1 MTISLVHDLLIIL
14 AAGFLAALICRRL
27 NISVLVGYL
36 ICGALLGGG
45 VLAWI
50 TDHDHQLEHFTE
62 IGVFLLLFSIGLEFS
77 LEDMRKLGMRQMVGG
92 AVQMSATA
100 APIAAALWWANFD
113 PAAIGLIAA
122 AVSFS
127 STVLV
132 FKALAERGHNEQPHG
147 RRAIGLLLF
156 QDAALVPLLLVV
168 PLLASGPGIDGQ
180 PSTPSISL
188 GQVATL
194 AAISASFVVGVF
206 AIRELLSRYVIR
218 FLAGYRS
225 TDLVILFTLLVLGC
239 ITLLASALGLP
250 AAIGAF
256 AAGLIFNGNRWTQQI
271 DSLVLPFRE
280 TFAAIFFVG
289 LGLLFEPAVVLDNP
303 IVMAAIWVAV
313 LIVKWI
319 AASISLRITGLKWRR
334 SIGTGLGL
342 AHVGEF
348 AFVLLLVGVETGTI
362 SDLNY
367 SQVVTLAILSLIVTP
382 MLLQTGLR
390 FAGDDSEEAEDDAD
404 KENERHR
411 ATVIGMGP
419 IGRQI
424 SSQLEIM
431 GREVTVLDSSP
442 LNVHELATMGFLT
455 AVGDA
460 TDVTVLRNA
469 GVATSELVIVCVPDD
484 IAAIGIVT
492 AIRSINSDC
501 RVTVRCRYQSNMKK
515 ITRAGANTVVSEEIE
530 VSTALVRMIR
540 GDV

>member
-27 NISVLVGYL
+27 NVSVLVGYL
-36 ICGALLGGG
+36 VSGAMLGGG

-50 TDHDHQLEHFTE
+50 TDQDHQLEHFTE

-77 LEDMRKLGMRQMVGG
+77 LDDMRQLGMRQMVGG
-92 AVQMSATA
+92 AVQMSLTA
-100 APIAAALWWANFD
+100 APIAMALWWANFN
-113 PAAIGLIAA
+113 PAAIFLIAA

-156 QDAALVPLLLVV
+156 QDAALVPLLLIV
-168 PLLASGPGIDGQ
+168 PLYAGSQNSDPANSNGLIEVLKMLGISGG
-180 PSTPSISL
+180 
-188 GQVATL
+188 
-194 AAISASFVVGVF
+194 FVVGVF
-206 AIRELLSRYVIR
+206 LFREILSRYMIA

-225 TDLVILFTLLVLGC
+225 TDLVILFTLLVLGGV
-239 ITLLASALGLP
+239 TLLASALGLP
-250 AAIGAF
+250 PAIGAF
-256 AAGLIFNGNRWTQQI
+256 AAGLIFNGNRWTKQI

-289 LGLLFEPAVVLDNP
+289 LGLLFDPTVILNHP
-303 IVMAAIWVAV
+303 LVMACVWAAV
-313 LIVKWI
+313 LVVKWF
-319 AASISLRITGLKWRR
+319 AAAISLRITGLKWRR

-362 SDLNY
+362 SDLTY
-367 SQVVTLAILSLIVTP
+367 SRVVTLAILSLIVTP

-390 FAGDDSEEAEDDAD
+390 LAGNQSDATEPLDDEAH
-404 KENERHR
+404 KLHR

-424 SSQLEIM
+424 SSLLETL

-442 LNVHELATMGFLT
+442 LNVHELATMGINT

-460 TDVTVLRNA
+460 TDVKVLRNA
-469 GVATSELVIVCVPDD
+469 GIATSELVIVCVPDD
-484 IAAIGIVT
+484 IAAIGVVT
-492 AIRSINSDC
+492 SIRLINSDC
-501 RVTVRCRYQSNMKK
+501 RITVRCRYQSNMAK
-515 ITRAGANTVVSEEIE
+515 IRRAGATEVVSEEAE
-530 VSTALVRMIR
+530 VSTVLIRMIR
-540 GDV
+540 GLV